1 MGFGQLQV
9 VHWKV
14 SQRVLRVGPFFA
26 GRWRDAIFGVYLVYL
41 KYAQISGAKN
51 VKNGCNKKGWDSI
64 FGDHRFEILLGY
76 VFQSSGIIRRLD
88 QSFVEPYT
96 LNSCTEGFFIGFCPF
111 ETKIPGSSTLLG
123 TNISSPKPLLNMIFL
138 LPRWDMLVPWRVLC
152 EKIMC
157 CRYIYQLFSA
167 IHNSNPFSL
176 GTCTCVNCESFSSTT
191 PTLANHHCCF
201 VWLMKTSLKTKGS
214 KEQTYLIEK
223 PQFTPVRGFL
233 RNLPGD
239 HPMSGPIGGPGWSL
253 GSIRSMESEEERS
266 RRSLFS
272 RIPSCYLLGLPRV
285 S

>member
-1 MGFGQLQV
+1 MV
-9 VHWKV
+9 
-14 SQRVLRVGPFFA
+14 QRMSMA
-26 GRWRDAIFGVYLVYL
+26 A
-41 KYAQISGAKN
+41 
-51 VKNGCNKKGWDSI
+51 KKGWDSI
-64 FGDHRFEILLGY
+64 FGDHRFEIRPCF
-76 VFQSSGIIRRLD
+76 VFQSSTHPAVRLSHLLSLTHWTNL
-88 QSFVEPYT
+88 QGGTVFYWMT
-96 LNSCTEGFFIGFCPF
+96 CPF

-138 LPRWDMLVPWRVLC
+138 LTRWDMLVPWRVLC

-214 KEQTYLIEK
+214 KQQTYLIDK
-223 PQFTPVRGFL
+223 AQFTPVRGFL
-233 RNLPGD
+233 TNLPGD

-253 GSIRSMESEEERS
+253 GSIRSMESEEVRKKTSGEVAKKPFLHNPELL
-266 RRSLFS
+266 SLGSSTSFVNV
-272 RIPSCYLLGLPRV
+272 YLKKPRCQ
-285 S
+285 